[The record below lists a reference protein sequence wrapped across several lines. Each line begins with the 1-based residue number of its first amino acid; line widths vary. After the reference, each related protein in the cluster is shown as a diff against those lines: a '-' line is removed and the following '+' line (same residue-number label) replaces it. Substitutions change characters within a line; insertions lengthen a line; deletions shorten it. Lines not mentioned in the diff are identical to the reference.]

1 MSIDTMFGQTINLIA
16 KNLDMRARSHE
27 YIAGNIANMET
38 PNYTPKSLSF
48 EKELQETVGRKQQGV
63 QSSATTHPR
72 HIPLKG
78 VAGKVEEVQG
88 VVEERPSRSMSR
100 DGNGVDMEVEMGR
113 LAENQILFNASIQI
127 LAKKFEGLKYAIKG
141 GN

>member
-1 MSIDTMFGQTINLIA
+1 MSIDEMFGQTINLLA
-16 KNLDMRARSHE
+16 KNLDLRARRHE
-27 YIAGNIANMET
+27 YIAGNVANVET

-48 EKELQETVGRKQQGV
+48 EKELQQTVGKKQRGAEGT
-63 QSSATTHPR
+63 ATTHPR

-78 VAGKVEEVQG
+78 SAGKVAEVQG
-88 VVEERPSRSMSR
+88 IVEEKPSKSVSG
-100 DGNGVDMEVEMGR
+100 DGNGVDMEVEMGK

-127 LAKKFEGLKYAIKG
+127 LAKKFEGLKYAVKG